1 MVSSTRR
8 SCTIQGSDPDC
19 ETTLAWA
26 ARSRRRRFS
35 EHSSR
40 LSGVTG
46 SAASTPTGRS
56 VPRSFASVGTKCFS
70 LQKSIV
76 PRAFMSRAVSIF
88 MVTMVAIAAASDSA
102 AQQTFRTAV
111 DLVHF
116 GVVVTDKQGSPISG
130 LTAGDFEIKEAGKPQ
145 TIKFFAEGDPT
156 VAPPLHLAFLLDASG
171 SMEDDIK
178 DVRTS
183 AIKFL
188 NAMDQAE
195 DITLVDFDT
204 EVRMMRSSGSDYA
217 RLIERIR
224 QRKADGMTALYDALG
239 VYLSGTAEQTGQK
252 VLIMYTDGGDTRST
266 LTMNEVLDL
275 LRASDVTVY
284 VVGYLEHQGSARMNQ
299 RMELTRFAETTG
311 GLALFPTSLKEV
323 DKMYEKIER
332 EIAARYSLGYLPT
345 DDRAD
350 GGWRNVEIRLKRP
363 DLKGAKLRTRN
374 GYFAPLKK

>member
-1 MVSSTRR
+1 
-8 SCTIQGSDPDC
+8 
-19 ETTLAWA
+19 
-26 ARSRRRRFS
+26 
-35 EHSSR
+35 
-40 LSGVTG
+40 
-46 SAASTPTGRS
+46 
-56 VPRSFASVGTKCFS
+56 
-70 LQKSIV
+70 
-76 PRAFMSRAVSIF
+76 MSRAVLILGLTIAT
-88 MVTMVAIAAASDSA
+88 VTVAA

-130 LTAGDFEIKEAGKPQ
+130 LTADDFEIKEAGKPQ
-145 TIKFFAEGDPT
+145 AIKFFTAGDPSS
-156 VAPPLHLAFLLDASG
+156 APPLHLAFLLDTSG
-171 SMEDDIK
+171 SMEEDLK
-178 DVRTS
+178 DVRTA

-204 EVRMMRSSGSDYA
+204 EVRMARYSGGEYA

-266 LTMNEVLDL
+266 LTISEVYDL

-284 VVGYLEHQGSARMNQ
+284 TVGYLEHQGSSSRMTQ
-299 RMELTRFAETTG
+299 RMELTRFASMTG

-332 EIAARYSLGYLPT
+332 EIAARYSLGYTST
-345 DDRAD
+345 DDRTD
-350 GGWRNVEIRLKRP
+350 GLWRSVEIRLKRP
-363 DLKGAKLRTRN
+363 DLKGVKLRTRD